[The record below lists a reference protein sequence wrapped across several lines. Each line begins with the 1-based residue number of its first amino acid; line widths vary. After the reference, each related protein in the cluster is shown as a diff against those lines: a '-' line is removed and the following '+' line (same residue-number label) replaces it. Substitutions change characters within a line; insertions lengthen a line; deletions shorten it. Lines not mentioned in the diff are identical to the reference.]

1 VVGPKG
7 DWGRAATSK
16 RVLVGKPIKNW
27 AFVFPASFELDA
39 KKFFLALQEHAP
51 KLGIQ
56 VLMSYAFR
64 VSETRLGDYLPIGL
78 LFEAHYDFL
87 IE

>member
-27 AFVFPASFELDA
+27 AFVFPANFELDA

-56 VLMSYAFR
+56 VSISYAFR
-64 VSETRLGDYLPIGL
+64 VTRLGDYLPIGL
-78 LFEAHYDFL
+78 LFEARNDFL